1 MEKKLIKLLVP
12 HFVAGKELENFGQEG
27 VERNICT

>member
-1 MEKKLIKLLVP
+1 MEKLIKLLVS
-12 HFVAGKELENFGQEG
+12 HFIAGKYLESFGQEG